1 MAGLCKPSLAR
12 LTKDKGSTESRYKL
26 HRWALLLG
34 FALAVIGI
42 GGATWIYGYR
52 QALDSLAERSVA
64 DLALASDRVSTQLQ
78 IYQEVAVLMADHPA
92 LASLETL
99 QERVFAQN
107 LLRAVADKTA
117 ALDVL
122 YADAT
127 GRVLTAAQ
135 GVTGTDISEE
145 TYFRRAMQG
154 ALGTGSGVLSEN
166 GRRAYFYAAPHFS
179 SQRDVQT
186 DMRVKILGALVI
198 VADVEEV
205 EQTWRGSLPAVFFT
219 NAQGEVFISNRPEL
233 LFWRQTV
240 DATDTAAQDDTQL
253 SYRVSSAG
261 EHEIWELSA
270 SPYLP
275 ARALHLVVDLP
286 VIGLQGQILVDVA
299 PARRLATLQAA
310 ALAALCL
317 AFGTLLFLAMERRRT
332 LAEANAVLESRVA
345 TRTRALQSTNSQLR
359 REVNEREEAEAALK
373 KAQEE
378 LVQAGKLSALGQM
391 SAGISHELNQPL
403 MAIQQYAENGEAFLQ
418 RGQVD
423 RVGENLTRIAGM
435 SVRMAR
441 IIKNL
446 RAFSRNE
453 NEPMARVDLVQVINT
468 AVELT
473 GSRLAAD
480 AVTLNW
486 NPPESDGPL
495 YAWGGEVRLTQV
507 FVNLINNAADAM
519 LDQKDRSITITL
531 QAGTRLSVAVKDI
544 GPGIKEPEKMF
555 EPFYSTKVVSSSEGM
570 GLGLSISYGLLQ
582 SFGGDIRGMNA
593 AQGAVFTVELDRWL
607 EEAAT

>member
-1 MAGLCKPSLAR
+1 M
-12 LTKDKGSTESRYKL
+12 
-26 HRWALLLG
+26 
-34 FALAVIGI
+34 
-42 GGATWIYGYR
+42 YGYR
-52 QALDSLAERSVA
+52 RALESLAERSVA

-78 IYQEVAVLMADHPA
+78 IYQEMAVLLAAHPV
-92 LASLETL
+92 LAQLETPA
-99 QERVFAQN
+99 ERASAQR
-107 LLRAVADKTA
+107 LLRSVADKTA
-117 ALDVL
+117 ALDVF
-122 YADAT
+122 YADPM
-127 GRVLTAAQ
+127 GHVLAAAE
-135 GVTGTDISEE
+135 GVTGRDISGED
-145 TYFRRAMQG
+145 YFRRAMQG
-154 ALGTGSGVLSEN
+154 ALGTGSGVLGET
-166 GRRAYFYAAPHFS
+166 GRRAYFYAAPHFTP
-179 SQRDVQT
+179 QKDMQT
-186 DMRVKILGALVI
+186 DLQADVPTEILGTLVI
-198 VADVEEV
+198 VADVEDV

-233 LFWRQTV
+233 LFWRQ
-240 DATDTAAQDDTQL
+240 AGDDTGITL
-253 SYRVSSAG
+253 RGETELGYRVSSAG
-261 EHEIWELSA
+261 EHEIWELSW

-275 ARALHLVVDLP
+275 KRALHLTVDLP

-391 SAGISHELNQPL
+391 SAGISHELNPPV

-418 RGQVD
+418 RGQVE

-435 SVRMAR
+435 SARMAR

-453 NEPMARVDLVQVINT
+453 SEPMARVDLVQVINT

-480 AVTLNW
+480 AVTLIW
-486 NPPESDGPL
+486 SPPASDGPI

-519 LDQKDRSITITL
+519 LAQQNRSITITL
-531 QAGTRLSVAVKDI
+531 EAGARLSVAVKDI

-582 SFGGDIRGMNA
+582 SFGGNIRGMNA
-593 AQGAVFTVELDRWL
+593 EQGAVFTVELDRWQ
-607 EEAAT
+607 EEAGT